1 MSFLP
6 VASAA
11 AGQGLAPGCVVACP
25 GCAHR
30 HLSIEQS
37 LGQKQT
43 FVAARLE
50 PWADRLGAI
59 QAPPEQDRWGY
70 RDKVCLATEW
80 REQGWSAGLRRRLE
94 VIPVPDCPVHS
105 RRVRET
111 LARLLPRLPAPP
123 EFALTWYLQSGGQ
136 VTLVLKARETPPLGW
151 LDVDL
156 QADLAAAGVDGLWL
170 HLNPVTGRRILA
182 KQQWSLIWGAR
193 RSTDTDELKYGPAA
207 FQQVLPELSAAAL
220 TQAVDFLA
228 PTPGDGVVDLYC
240 GYGRSLRSWITA
252 GVDAIGVEL
261 SGEAVDLTRVNVPG
275 ATVLRGACAQRLP
288 QLDEWIA
295 AIPEHRRL
303 LYLNP
308 PRTGLDPPTT
318 AWVLERMRPG
328 RLAYLSCSAG
338 TLGRDLAALCNRGY
352 EVDAL
357 QSYDFFPQTY
367 HVETLAMLSRQSPHR

>member
-1 MSFLP
+1 MCFLS
-6 VASAA
+6 VVSAA

-30 HLSIEQS
+30 HLSREQS
-37 LGQKQT
+37 LEQKQT

-50 PWADRLGAI
+50 PWADRLRAM
-59 QAPPEQDRWGY
+59 QTPPEQDRWGY

-94 VIPVPDCPVHS
+94 VVPIPNCPVHS

-123 EFALTWYLQSGGQ
+123 EFPLTWYLQSGGQ
-136 VTLVLKARETPPLGW
+136 VTLVLKTREMPPLSW
-151 LDVDL
+151 LDEDL
-156 QADLAAAGVDGLWL
+156 QAHLTAAGVDGLWL
-170 HLNPVTGRRILA
+170 HLNPVTGCRILA

-193 RSTDTDELKYGPAA
+193 RSTDTDGLKYGPAA

-228 PTPGDGVVDLYC
+228 PIPGDGVVDLYC
-240 GYGRSLRSWITA
+240 GYGRSLRCWIAVGAET
-252 GVDAIGVEL
+252 IGVEL
-261 SGEAVDLTRVNVPG
+261 SGEAVDLARVNVSG
-275 ATVLRGACAQRLP
+275 ATVLHGACAQRLP

-308 PRTGLDPPTT
+308 PRTGLDPPIT
-318 AWVLERMRPG
+318 AWVVERMRPTC
-328 RLAYLSCSAG
+328 LAYLSCSAG
-338 TLGRDLAALCNRGY
+338 TLSRDLATLSDQGY
-352 EVDAL
+352 AVDAL
-357 QSYDFFPQTY
+357 QTYDFFPQTY
-367 HVETLAMLSRQSPHR
+367 HVETLALLSRQR